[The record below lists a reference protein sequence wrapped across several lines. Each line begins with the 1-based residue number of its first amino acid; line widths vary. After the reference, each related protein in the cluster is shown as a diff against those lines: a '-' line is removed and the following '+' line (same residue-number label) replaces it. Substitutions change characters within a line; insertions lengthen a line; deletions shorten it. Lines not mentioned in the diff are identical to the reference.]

1 MPKTPGEPVCF
12 LALAAFR
19 RGVDSMGNRLLS
31 AAELRKR
38 FDLYLTDAERLA
50 LEIKARAACLPT
62 STFLRRVALKKK
74 IEQPP
79 TEISRKQYAELARVG
94 SNLNQIAAAIN
105 AGKAH
110 GIDVDVIEELAT
122 QVRLLRLSLL
132 GANGDEPA
140 ENGGHS

>member
-1 MPKTPGEPVCF
+1 
-12 LALAAFR
+12 
-19 RGVDSMGNRLLS
+19 MGNRLLS

-38 FDLYLTDAERLA
+38 FDLYLTDDERSA

-94 SNLNQIAAAIN
+94 SNLNQIAAALN

-110 GIDVDVIEELAT
+110 GIDVDVIQELAT

-132 GANGDEPA
+132 GASGDEPA